1 MSIVTYGEFRAM
13 ATVVAGGSAF
23 LAGSKAPGFT
33 SVVNA
38 GVGLNNLNVDVPLPA
53 TESLMQATPRSA
65 VANCSCQTVQ
75 ITDVTK
81 QVRTYVGGVLS
92 NAVAFDV
99 VIFFMAMGSSAFA
112 YAPVVTS
119 ITPSA
124 GGDGTIITNLAGS
137 GFFAGCTA
145 TIGGLPITSLVFVS
159 STKLTGVVPS
169 GLTPG
174 VYNVV
179 VTNPPPVGTS
189 SGTSGN
195 NLYTVAG
202 AVPTVIA
209 IDPIDG
215 TQAGGTFVTIEVSS
229 SVGILSA
236 AVGGLN
242 ITGFAILNATH
253 VTGTTQ
259 AHAPGFVDVTVT
271 TAGGTS
277 APLVGAFEYDQPAAY
292 LWNGAAPILWDG
304 AHLWVGDSGQYG
316 SDTPYEP
323 RLGLLRIFDTSGI
336 APVLIASVDISS
348 YGPVGAVRSL
358 RLSSDGANVYACF
371 INPITGVGRCLILNK
386 TTRAVVGNATVT
398 PGAVGGGGTS
408 QGARDALDDGAG
420 RLFVVNTNGSIHNVV
435 ERFSLAT
442 CLANGVAPTAS
453 VATIQTDQHV
463 EEMTFDGTYIW
474 GSPYGKTSEITRI
487 TVATDAVST
496 CNDPIGRGWGALKF
510 VFGELWAT
518 ELLLVLD
525 NVFKLDRSAFVPGGS
540 VDMVTLISPDLQL
553 YNRGSSL
560 RCLESDGTY
569 LWTAAYNSVRD
580 YVSGAGDTYGSVGL
594 WGLDP
599 ADLTV
604 KKIINTEVQSRFAD
618 RAGEG
623 FYALAFDGTHLWST
637 KRYTYNAVG
646 TPNREDSCI
655 TKLRTTGI
663 PQAMGFYSGPG
674 HWYQYAVVDSIVPT
688 SGPLAGGTVV
698 TLTGTGFIGPAGSLA
713 FPNFTD
719 LGFDEITPTVFTVLS
734 DTTATATTHAGIA
747 PGSGDILIAGDSTQ
761 GGPDKFWRTRLP
773 NAWTYTP

>member
-23 LAGSKAPGFT
+23 LPNSKAPGFT

-38 GVGLNNLNVDVPLPA
+38 GVGLNNLELAVPLPA
-53 TESLMQATPRSA
+53 NESAMTATPRSA

-75 ITDVTK
+75 LTDIVK

-92 NAVAFDV
+92 DAVAFDV
-99 VIFFMAMGSSAFA
+99 VIYYMVMGNNVFA
-112 YAPVVTS
+112 YAPRVTA
-119 ITPSA
+119 ITPNT
-124 GGDGTIITNLAGS
+124 GGDGTVITDLAGS

-145 TIGGLPITSLVFVS
+145 TIGGLPVTSLVFVS

-174 VYNVV
+174 VYDVV
-179 VTNPPPVGTS
+179 VTNPPPIGTS
-189 SGTSGN
+189 SGTSGAG
-195 NLYTVAG
+195 LYTVAS
-202 AVPTVIA
+202 ALPTVIA

-215 TQAGGTFVTIEVSS
+215 TQAGGTFVTIEVTDST
-229 SVGILSA
+229 GILSA

-242 ITGFAILNATH
+242 ITGFAILDPTH

-292 LWNGAAPILWDG
+292 LWNGAAPIVWDG

-316 SDTPYEP
+316 YDSPYEA
-323 RLGLLRIFDTSGI
+323 RIGLLRVFDTSGI

-358 RLSSDGANVYACF
+358 RLSSDGTKIYACF
-371 INPITGVGRCLILNK
+371 VNPITGVGRCLILDK

-408 QGARDALDDGAG
+408 QGARDALDDGAD
-420 RLFVVNTNGSIHNVV
+420 RLFVVNTNGSTYNVV
-435 ERFSLAT
+435 ERFSLAA

-453 VATIQTDQHV
+453 LATIQTDQHV

-496 CNDPIGRGWGALKF
+496 CNDPLGRGWMALKF

-518 ELLLVLD
+518 EGLLLLD

-553 YNRGSSL
+553 YNRTSAL
-560 RCLESDGTY
+560 RSLESDGTY
-569 LWTAAYNSVRD
+569 LWTAAFNMVWNLVD
-580 YVSGAGDTYGSVGL
+580 VDTYYSVGL

-599 ADLTV
+599 TDLTI
-604 KKIINTEVQSRFAD
+604 KKIINTQVQSRSTSAS
-618 RAGEG
+618 GEG
-623 FYALAFDGTHLWST
+623 FYGLAFDGTHLWST
-637 KRYTYNAVG
+637 KRYRYYLTG

-674 HWYQYAVVDSIVPT
+674 HWYQYAVIDSITPST
-688 SGPLAGGTVV
+688 GPAAGGTVI
-698 TLTGTGFIGPAGSLA
+698 TFTGTGFIGPAGTLA
-713 FPNFTD
+713 FPNWTD
-719 LGFDEITPTVFTVLS
+719 LSIVLGTGNLFSLAVLS
-734 DTTATATTHAGIA
+734 DTLATATTLAQPAGVADMRI
-747 PGSGDILIAGDSTQ
+747 GGDSTQ
-761 GGPDKFWRTRLP
+761 GGPDKFWSNILP
-773 NAWTYTP
+773 DAWTYTP